1 MIDLAVM
8 RLADMTRVH
17 PRQDNSRVCAKCG
30 EQVGIYPSGQDVLR
44 HCRDVRIVCVQCL
57 GHAFPTPG
65 AEREPFESVPAWKGR
80 RWNHALIWLLMA
92 VVFAV
97 FAVLTEVTQWAG

>member
-8 RLADMTRVH
+8 RLADMTRV
-17 PRQDNSRVCAKCG
+17 D
-30 EQVGIYPSGQDVLR
+30 PSPGQFARLRKVRRTGRDISPGQDVLR

-57 GHAFPTPG
+57 GHASATPG
-65 AEREPFESVPAWKGR
+65 AEREPFESVPARKGR
-80 RWNHALIWLLMA
+80 RMNHALIWLLMA